1 MVPSVI
7 VLFSLAALVLLQA
20 YAGYPLSLMLL
31 SLVRGRRDRHATGT
45 ATPSVT
51 IVISAYNE
59 ERWIGAKL
67 ENSLALDYPR
77 DRLRIVVASDG
88 STDAT
93 EAIAASY
100 GGRGV
105 ELLRFPGR
113 RGKVACLNDVLGTL
127 TSDLVVMSD
136 ANSLYEPDAIRR
148 LVRHFQDPAVGCV
161 CGRLSYANPERDA
174 AGEGEKVYWGYE
186 GWIKRL
192 ESRLGS
198 LLGANGSIYAYRT
211 ALFRP
216 VHPLTFCDDVIP
228 IRIAIGGSLVLYDP
242 EAACTEETVGEAV
255 EMRRRRRH
263 ASFGMRSMAQV
274 LTEAIRA
281 GRWLVVYQGLSH
293 RVLRWMGG
301 PALVALAAATAYL
314 PPGPRRPIALLQL
327 GFYVLGAV
335 GGLTGSLGRRF
346 KPAYLAYY
354 TIVIHLAGMAGL
366 VQLVLGRDAASW
378 EPRR

>member
-1 MVPSVI
+1 M
-7 VLFSLAALVLLQA
+7 LFAVAAILLLHA

-31 SLVRGRRDRHATGT
+31 GLVRGRRDGHATGT
-45 ATPSVT
+45 GTPSVT
-51 IVISAYNE
+51 LVISAYNE
-59 ERWIGAKL
+59 ERWIGAKI
-67 ENSLALDYPR
+67 ENSLALDYPH

-93 EAIAASY
+93 DAIAGSY

-105 ELLRFPGR
+105 DLLRFPGR

-136 ANSLYEPDAIRR
+136 ANSMYQPDAIRR
-148 LVRHFQDPAVGCV
+148 LARHFQDPAVGCV
-161 CGRLSYANPERDA
+161 CGRLAYANPGREA

-186 GWIKRL
+186 GRIKRL

-228 IRIAIGGSLVLYDP
+228 IRIAIGGRLVLYDP
-242 EAACTEETVGEAV
+242 EAACSEETVGEAA

-274 LTEAIRA
+274 IAEAVRA
-281 GRWLVVYQGLSH
+281 SRWLVVYQCLSH
-293 RVLRWMGG
+293 RVLRWLGG
-301 PALVALAAATAYL
+301 PALIALAAATAFL
-314 PPGPRRPIALLQL
+314 PPGLRGPVALAQL
-327 GFYVLGAV
+327 GFYALAAL
-335 GGLTGSLGRRF
+335 GGLTGPLGRRF
-346 KPAYLAYY
+346 RPAYLAYY
-354 TIVIHLAGMAGL
+354 AVVIHLAGMAGL
-366 VQLVLGRDAASW
+366 VQLALGRDAASW